1 MWLVAQNEFDK
12 YSADKVEDALSCFL
26 KKGRRFDGLFWCPL
40 HPFLAAS
47 FIYFMVR
54 TLLPVLLFGAHAVHG
69 WYFVWIISSQSQ
81 DVLDMTYRESF
92 LCNLIDPLSA
102 IAFSAKETL
111 LFS

>member
-1 MWLVAQNEFDK
+1 MSASPFPGGKFHLLYGAHVVA
-12 YSADKVEDALSCFL
+12 
-26 KKGRRFDGLFWCPL
+26 
-40 HPFLAAS
+40 
-47 FIYFMVR
+47 
-54 TLLPVLLFGAHAVHG
+54 VLLFGAHAVHG